1 MIKLANL
8 NDDRDNVFVIVK
20 VTKLDIFYLFYRLQN
35 VVTKDM
41 KRDTKNKLNLKKRK
55 NSNIT
60 RLKILQSPYP
70 REML

>member
-60 RLKILQSPYP
+60 RLKILQSPRDIY
-70 REML
+70 